1 MKVRMTSF
9 ILLLWLLA
17 ANVVNAAL
25 TESEFNFK
33 LFSEVVTPNEVVT
46 ATVEGSP
53 PPFHIVFSNSQ
64 VGALVTVTP
73 MASYVPISDEPD
85 LAGYIFTVP
94 SLSVAE
100 NVVYIEYVSSETT
113 SSLVDTLP
121 FAIVPVSVSATPSSL
136 IILPPTITITGTPE
150 SSTSIGLPTR
160 TGPSSPTLTP
170 SLSAEAPNKSKI
182 PAIIGGIIGSLLCIT
197 IAILSWTLYH
207 RRRRARHRGYQ
218 RRFNR
223 SSRLTLFNTGMMAE
237 TGSME
242 IPSESDPSEVIVQ
255 PNATVSRTTG
265 SVGSAKNSDMDGFNE
280 KSPTLEGLS
289 PQAIIARALIEY
301 RGDVDDDGRSTLAST
316 TRMFPSTSSSSYKEG
331 SGEDKSINSQESDNS
346 FMYHISKWALGMT
359 NRVPK

>member
-1 MKVRMTSF
+1 
-9 ILLLWLLA
+9 
-17 ANVVNAAL
+17 
-25 TESEFNFK
+25 
-33 LFSEVVTPNEVVT
+33 
-46 ATVEGSP
+46 
-53 PPFHIVFSNSQ
+53 
-64 VGALVTVTP
+64 

-94 SLSVAE
+94 SLSVTE

-121 FAIVPVSVSATPSSL
+121 FAIVPVAVPATTSSL
-136 IILPPTITITGTPE
+136 IILPTSPPSQSGLSSLESFTTGITIVPTITITGTGTPE
-150 SSTSIGLPTR
+150 SSTSIGL
-160 TGPSSPTLTP
+160 PTLTP

-265 SVGSAKNSDMDGFNE
+265 SVGSSKNSDMDGFNE
-280 KSPTLEGLS
+280 KGPTLEGLS

-331 SGEDKSINSQESDNS
+331 SGEDQSINSQESDNS

>member
-17 ANVVNAAL
+17 ASVANAAL
-25 TESEFNFK
+25 TESEFNFEF
-33 LFSEVVTPNEVVT
+33 FSEVVTPNEVVT

-53 PPFHIVFSNSQ
+53 PPFHMVFSNSQ

-73 MASYVPISDEPD
+73 MASYVPMSDEPD

-94 SLSVAE
+94 SLSE
-100 NVVYIEYVSSETT
+100 ST
-113 SSLVDTLP
+113 SSLVDTHP
-121 FAIVPVSVSATPSSL
+121 FAIGLVAIIATSSSP
-136 IILPPTITITGTPE
+136 ILPPTTTITGTGTPE
-150 SSTSIGLPTR
+150 SSTSIGLPAR
-160 TGPSSPTLTP
+160 TGPSLPTLTP

-197 IAILSWTLYH
+197 IAILWTLY
-207 RRRRARHRGYQ
+207 RRRPRHRGYQ

-242 IPSESDPSEVIVQ
+242 IPSESDPIEVIVQ

-265 SVGSAKNSDMDGFNE
+265 SVGSSKNSDMDGFNE
-280 KSPTLEGLS
+280 KGPTLEGLS

>member
-17 ANVVNAAL
+17 ASVVNAAL

-94 SLSVAE
+94 SLSVTE

-121 FAIVPVSVSATPSSL
+121 FAIGPVAIIATSSSL
-136 IILPPTITITGTPE
+136 ILPPTATTITGTSE

-197 IAILSWTLYH
+197 VAILSWTLY
-207 RRRRARHRGYQ
+207 RRRRRPRHRGYQ
-218 RRFNR
+218 RRLNR
-223 SSRLTLFNTGMMAE
+223 SSLFNTGMMTE

-242 IPSESDPSEVIVQ
+242 IPSESDPFEVIVQ
-255 PNATVSRTTG
+255 PNATVSRTTD
-265 SVGSAKNSDMDGFNE
+265 SVGSSENSDMDGFNE
-280 KSPTLEGLS
+280 KGPTLERLS
-289 PQAIIARALIEY
+289 PQAIISRALIEY
-301 RGDVDDDGRSTLAST
+301 RGDVDDDGRSILAST
-316 TRMFPSTSSSSYKEG
+316 TRMFPSMSSSSYNEG
-331 SGEDKSINSQESDNS
+331 SGEDKSIKSQESGNS

-359 NRVPK
+359 NRMPK